1 MTAFTIWESIIVTTD
16 IFNDKKTITLLRQ
29 WISHKL
35 LNSEYTAYLISNL
48 ILDKI
53 YQLPGIAILLNLNYI
68 LHVDCKMLTDSS
80 QAIGGSCFNY

>member
-68 LHVDCKMLTDSS
+68 MHVDCKMLTDSS
-80 QAIGGSCFNY
+80 

>member
-1 MTAFTIWESIIVTTD
+1 MTAFTIWKSIIVTTD

-80 QAIGGSCFNY
+80 

>member
-80 QAIGGSCFNY
+80 WAIGGSCFNY

>member
-80 QAIGGSCFNY
+80 